1 MTPAADAV
9 TSAPSPHTMR
19 RAPAPDD
26 DPSPGARGVDAV
38 VTLIAAPGSGALDRR
53 GADMV
58 RQALDGLGGEAGPV
72 RWLAAGEACD
82 VTFAGLDPEQAD
94 GAARRALPSGAPVDV
109 IAQPLVDRR
118 KTLLIADM
126 DSTIVTS
133 ETLDDLA
140 DHGGVRDAIAALT
153 DRAMNGEIDFADAL
167 RERVAMLAG
176 LSEDALARTWADV
189 RLTAGARTL
198 VATMKAHGARCLLVS
213 GGFRYFTARV
223 VDLCGFDDHVS
234 NDLVI
239 EGGRLTGAVVEPVR
253 DRRAK
258 LETLLA
264 EAGRLGLPI
273 RRTLAVGD
281 GANDL
286 PMLKAAGLGVA
297 FRARPAV
304 AAEARALV
312 QHGTLTA
319 LLYAQGIARD
329 AFVVPTGES
338 PA

>member
-1 MTPAADAV
+1 MPPAEDRSTPGD
-9 TSAPSPHTMR
+9 PPRPIR
-19 RAPAPDD
+19 RAPVADD
-26 DPSPGARGVDAV
+26 DPSPGALGLDSV

-53 GADMV
+53 GADAV
-58 RQALDGLGGEAGPV
+58 RGALDDLGAETGPV

-82 VTFAGLDPEQAD
+82 ITFAGLAPEQAD
-94 GAARRALPSGAPVDV
+94 GAARRALSQAAPIDV
-109 IAQPLVDRR
+109 IAQPVADRG
-118 KTLLIADM
+118 KALLIADM

-140 DHGGVRDAIAALT
+140 DHAGVRDAIAALT

-176 LSEDALARTWADV
+176 LEEAALARTWADV

-239 EGGRLTGAVVEPVR
+239 EDGRLTGAVVEPVR

-258 LETLLA
+258 LETLMT
-264 EAGRLGLPI
+264 EAGRLGLPM

-297 FRARPAV
+297 FHARPAV

-312 QHGTLTA
+312 RYGALTA
-319 LLYAQGIARD
+319 LLYAQGIGRD
-329 AFVVPTGES
+329 AFILPSGDATE
-338 PA
+338 